1 MALTDILFI
10 AQWWM
15 LLFILGI
22 AVLPFT
28 TLLFNSF
35 VDRGY
40 AFSKVLGFL
49 ILSYVVFVLGTLRA
63 VSFTQFH
70 IFLLLVCMVLLTYVY
85 SFYLAREKYTLSSFI
100 SLLKQKWVLFWLE
113 ELLFLSCLLFWSYIR
128 SFQPDIHGLEKY
140 MDFGFI
146 NSILRTDYFPAK
158 DIWFSPFSINYYYFG
173 HVTTAVLTKLSGIP
187 SYISFNLMIATIFAL
202 CFSGG
207 FSIGMNLFSLKTK
220 RDPMKDYMSFPS
232 FLSGVITATLLTLGG
247 NLHSIYMLFKP
258 YQNENPIPF
267 WQLQFSPQTF
277 PNLYWYPNATR
288 FIHNTIHEFP
298 MYSFVVSDLHGH
310 VLSIPIVLTIL
321 ALLLQGFYSKK
332 ILSIGTHLFVFS
344 FLIAVAYM
352 TNAWDGIIYFLCL
365 SLAIF
370 YLNKHLKNNTKIS
383 LKHTLLNVFNG
394 FEKSFFPLLVLFIG
408 FLIFSLPFSFFFKP
422 FVSGIGIVCAPDFLI
437 QVGKLGP
444 FLFEADHCQRSPL
457 WQLLILHGFFFIWIM
472 VFLVSHIFK
481 KKKEITDQFV
491 VLLIVVSI
499 LLITVP
505 EFMYAKDIYPA
516 HYRANTM
523 FKLVYQAFIMLSIC
537 TAYIMVQTLT
547 SIKLKNLR
555 RNFKLKHFVPIILS
569 CIGFIAFALVLFY
582 PYFATTS
589 FYGNLRTS
597 HGLNGIK
604 YLQMDYPK
612 DYEALLWIHRNIQG
626 QPIILEAQG
635 DSYTDYAR
643 ISANTGIPTVLGW
656 TVHEWLW
663 RGTYDI
669 PAPRIT
675 DIQTLYESNDI
686 DVTKKLLKKYKIQYI
701 FLGALEKQ
709 KYLSL
714 NEEKFQ
720 ELGSIVYNKEGVRIY
735 KIR

>member
-1 MALTDILFI
+1 MALTDIFFI
-10 AQWWM
+10 VQWWV

-22 AVLPFT
+22 AILPFT

-40 AFSKVLGFL
+40 AFSKIFGFL
-49 ILSYVVFVLGTLRA
+49 ILSYIVFVLGTLRA

-70 IFLLLVCMVLLTYVY
+70 IFLLLICMVLLSCIY
-85 SFYLAREKYTLSSFI
+85 SFYIAKEKYTISSFI
-100 SLLKQKWVLFWLE
+100 SLCKQKWVLFLLE
-113 ELLFLSCLLFWSYIR
+113 ELVFLSCLFFWSYIR

-140 MDFGFI
+140 MDFGFM

-158 DIWFSPFSINYYYFG
+158 DMWFPPFSINYYYFG

-202 CFSGG
+202 CFSGA

-220 RDPMKDYMSFPS
+220 RNSEKDHMSFPS
-232 FLSGVITATLLTLGG
+232 FLSGVVTATLLTLGG
-247 NLHSIYMLFKP
+247 NLHALYMLFKP
-258 YQNENPIPF
+258 YQNESPVPF

-332 ILSIGTHLFVFS
+332 ILSIGTNLVVFS

-383 LKHTLLNVFNG
+383 IKNALLNAFNG

-422 FVSGIGIVCAPDFLI
+422 FVSGIGIICAPDFLI
-437 QVGKLGP
+437 NVGKLGP

-457 WQLLILHGFFFIWIM
+457 WQLTILHGFFFIWII
-472 VFLVSHIFK
+472 VFLFTYFSK
-481 KKKEITDQFV
+481 KKKEITDQFI
-491 VLLIVVSI
+491 VLLVTLSI
-499 LLITVP
+499 FLIIVP

-537 TAYIMVQTLT
+537 TGYIITQTLT
-547 SIKLKNLR
+547 NINLKNLW
-555 RNFKLKHFVPIILS
+555 RNFKLKHIVPIILS
-569 CIGFIAFALVLFY
+569 CVGLIAFVLVLFY

-589 FYGNLRTS
+589 FYGDLRTS

-612 DYEALLWIHRNIQG
+612 DYEALLWIQTNIQG

-669 PAPRIT
+669 PAPRIAE
-675 DIQTLYESNDI
+675 IQTLYESKDI
-686 DVTKKLLKKYKIQYI
+686 DATKKLLDTYKVQYI

-709 KYLSL
+709 KYLNL

-720 ELGSIVYNKEGVRIY
+720 KLGSIIYNRDGVRIY
-735 KIR
+735 KIK